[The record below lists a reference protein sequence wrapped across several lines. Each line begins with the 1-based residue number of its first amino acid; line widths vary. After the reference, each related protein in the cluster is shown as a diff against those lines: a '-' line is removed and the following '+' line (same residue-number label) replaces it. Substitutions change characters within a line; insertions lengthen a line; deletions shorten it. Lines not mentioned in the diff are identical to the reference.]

1 MYQVGGTNITIKKSK
16 KMKTVFYESRI
27 AKLFTFI
34 PNFKTIMLF
43 GFVFTEHKELSITT
57 LSHEK
62 VHQRQYQDCFGAGLA
77 LAIILMFTLFALSIQ
92 SHWMFLLVLIP
103 IFLYYIVYGVEYLI
117 SFIHWLFKHKNLAL
131 ANDNAYYSN
140 AMEMEAYDLQD
151 EWRKPC
157 KDRRIHHS
165 FEWFKYYGTI

>member
-1 MYQVGGTNITIKKSK
+1 
-16 KMKTVFYESRI
+16 MKTVFYESRI

-43 GFVFTEHKELSITT
+43 GLVLTEHQFLSKTV
-57 LSHEK
+57 LAHEK

-77 LAIILMFTLFALSIQ
+77 LAIITMFTLFAFGIQ
-92 SHWMFLLVLIP
+92 SLWMLLLVLLP
-103 IFLYYIVYGVEYLI
+103 IFLYYIVYGTEYLI
-117 SFIHWLFKHKNLAL
+117 SFAYRSFKHKHLVM
-131 ANDNAYYSN
+131 ANDSAYCSS
-140 AMEMEAYDLQD
+140 AMEMEAYDLQE

-165 FEWFKYYGTI
+165 FEWFKYYGVI

>member
-1 MYQVGGTNITIKKSK
+1 
-16 KMKTVFYESRI
+16 MKTVFYESRI

-43 GFVFTEHKELSITT
+43 GLVFTEHQSLSKTV
-57 LSHEK
+57 LAHEK
-62 VHQRQYQDCFGAGLA
+62 VHQGQYQDCFGAGLA
-77 LAIILMFTLFALSIQ
+77 LAIITMFTLFAFGIQ
-92 SHWMFLLVLIP
+92 SLWMLLLVLLP
-103 IFLYYIVYGVEYLI
+103 IFLYYVVYGTEYLI
-117 SFIHWLFKHKNLAL
+117 SFVYRSFKHKNLVM
-131 ANDNAYYSN
+131 ANDSAYCSS
-140 AMEMEAYDLQD
+140 AMEMEAYDLQE